1 MPMFMADSKNG
12 SQTYFNLWKFFNMVF
27 QVGMANCCY
36 PGRRVCQI
44 EWFDIPNSCKQPS
57 MANQAV
63 GLDNGMEETV
73 DK

>member
-1 MPMFMADSKNG
+1 
-12 SQTYFNLWKFFNMVF
+12 MVF